1 MHLFIK
7 NNVLV
12 VQLSFWE
19 RVWSFHR
26 SFAIPRE
33 HIGEARA
40 GAPKTSWK
48 EIRVPGTFIPW
59 VIKAGTYYTPRGK
72 EFWHV
77 TRKSRPITIE
87 LSHEKYRRLVLG
99 VADAEHALGLFPT
112 ADSLAGTEIRG

>member
-1 MHLFIK
+1 MYLFIK
-7 NNVLV
+7 NNSLV

-33 HIGEARA
+33 HIRGVRA
-40 GAPKTSWK
+40 SAPKTSWK
-48 EIRVPGTFIPW
+48 EIRAPGTFVPW
-59 VIKAGTYYTPRGK
+59 VIKAGTYYTTRGK

-77 TRKSRPITIE
+77 TRKSHPITLE

-99 VADAEHALGLFPT
+99 VADAERILALFPT
-112 ADSLAGTEIRG
+112 ADSPPDEGASR